1 MASGSQNMTT
11 FKAKGL
17 TSIANIVDTSNFIFL
32 KSTTLTAD
40 QLGDTV
46 SLSLNAVGVTGA
58 AMTNH
63 SLFLNAGVGSGLGAP
78 FQLQIPDSSHLY
90 IYKRWYSS
98 NVWSGWSKI
107 SAGHADDAAKWTTAR
122 TITLTGSVT
131 GSVSIDG
138 SGNVSLAT
146 TTNHNHDWRYPQNHI
161 TSFAF
166 TGNNRPLSRYVT
178 FDLNAPAGGPGGWIN
193 GFMSVHNDYL
203 ASYIVQVHRS
213 DDWYL
218 GWNQYSTT
226 NSTVDT
232 APVWRKIIHS
242 GNIGS
247 QSVKNATT
255 WAGLTSRWNH
265 NTSDTWIPVRSN
277 NNIDYVLK
285 TEIANSATAFVK
297 KSGDTMTSTLT
308 LSGGSI
314 NVQQGSVWAGT
325 NGNTSGERQVGC
337 QSGAGILYMYSQA
350 ATNGSRGIYGA
361 NHAGTYTSYLYIQQD
376 NYVRAGTRLY
386 GAVWNDYAEF
396 RLGQMN
402 GLKPGQIVTENGD
415 GTMCL
420 ASKRL
425 QKGCKVLSDTYGFA
439 LGETNEYKL
448 PIAVSGRVLVY
459 CDTPIEE
466 LEPGDCLCSNVTGN
480 AVKMT
485 REEIINYPDCI
496 IGTVSEIP
504 TYNIWHC
511 GDQTNENGMK
521 EEVWVNGRIWI
532 YVR

>member
-63 SLFLNAGVGSGLGAP
+63 SLFLNAGVGSGLGTP

-98 NVWSGWSKI
+98 NAWSGWSKI

-166 TGNNRPLSRYVT
+166 TGNNQPLSRYIT

-218 GWNQYSTT
+218 GWNQYS
-226 NSTVDT
+226 NGTVNA

-247 QSVKNATT
+247 QSVNYATSAGNADKVDNYHASSFYIHDKVGATST
-255 WAGLTSRWNH
+255 NGADDLWGLTGSRSFH
-265 NTSDTWIPVRSN
+265 NALPD
-277 NNIDYVLK
+277 
-285 TEIANSATAFVK
+285 
-297 KSGDTMTSTLT
+297 G
-308 LSGGSI
+308 LSGIYTYGQLISFSTDDSARFQIYASHYGSEGYSI
-314 NVQQGSVWAGT
+314 HFRTGWGNDKKKWRRIWSAGDSVT
-325 NGNTSGERQVGC
+325 N
-337 QSGAGILYMYSQA
+337 
-350 ATNGSRGIYGA
+350 
-361 NHAGTYTSYLYIQQD
+361 
-376 NYVRAGTRLY
+376 
-386 GAVWNDYAEF
+386 AVWNDLGECRKSDSRESGYAIAPSGTRTF
-396 RLGQMN
+396 TRLE
-402 GLKPGQIVTENGD
+402 PGARII
-415 GTMCL
+415 
-420 ASKRL
+420 
-425 QKGCKVLSDTYGFA
+425 SDTWGFL
-439 LGETNEYKL
+439 LGDENDTEKA
-448 PIAVSGRVLVY
+448 PVAIAGRVLAYPLHDKSYYEV
-459 CDTPIEE
+459 
-466 LEPGDCLCSNVTGN
+466 GD
-480 AVKMT
+480 AVCAAEGGKIDKMT
-485 REEIINYPDCI
+485 REEIKEYPDRI
-496 IGTVSEIP
+496 IGIVNEIP
-504 TYNIWHC
+504 DYDIWEPSREGGGREPIH
-511 GDQTNENGMK
+511 T
-521 EEVWVNGRIWI
+521 NGRIWI
-532 YVR
+532 DVR